1 MNSISAK
8 ILPANI
14 RATVAIAIILLAVLL
29 LAAALTVPYLFES
42 PSMWYK
48 FGMDKTSLRVGKML
62 GLAAGVLILL
72 QLPLAGRFKFLDR
85 VFSMPGLIRQHR
97 MHAWA
102 IAALALAHPAF
113 VLYSEKKWLIPWE
126 IRYWPE
132 WVGGGLLIMIL
143 LVLVASYW
151 RKRMGLAFHVW
162 APLHRFGGLL
172 ILVLL
177 IAHVLYVSES
187 FTDNLIPRLAV
198 MVAATILA
206 LAWLWVRSGWIRASR
221 RPYQVTRVETGAA
234 DAITVT
240 LSPLSDKPFAY
251 VPGQFAIV
259 RFKSPQLSSEPHPFT
274 LSSSPSRG
282 ADLQFT
288 IRACGDWT
296 RGVNRLQSGDRA
308 LVQGPFGRF
317 GHLFLSPD
325 RELIMIAGGIGIT
338 PMLSMLRYMADKN
351 DPRRI
356 TLIWSNRTPQ
366 HMVFADEM
374 DILSAKLTG
383 LRLIPMFTR
392 NTDSNSNAGRMDRRR
407 LETMIRDH
415 NRKAA
420 VFVCGPPL
428 MMKQITTDLKA
439 LGFPSRFIHTEIFGY

>member
-1 MNSISAK
+1 M
-8 ILPANI
+8 
-14 RATVAIAIILLAVLL
+14 VIILFVVLFM
-29 LAAALTVPYLFES
+29 AAALTVPYLFES

-48 FGMDKTSLRVGKML
+48 FGLDKTSLRIGKL
-62 GLAAGVLILL
+62 SGLAAGVLILM
-72 QLPLAGRFKFLDR
+72 QLPLAGRLRFLDR

-97 MHAWA
+97 IHAWV

-113 VLYSEKKWLIPWE
+113 VLYSEKKWLIPWDV
-126 IRYWPE
+126 RYWPE
-132 WVGGGLLIMIL
+132 WVGVGLLITIL
-143 LVLVASYW
+143 LLLAASHW
-151 RKRMGLAFHVW
+151 RRRLALAFHVW
-162 APLHRFGGLL
+162 SPLHRFGGLL

-177 IAHVLYVSES
+177 VVHVLYVSES

-198 MVAATILA
+198 VA
-206 LAWLWVRSGWIRASR
+206 LATVLAFVWLWVRSGWMRVRR
-221 RPYQVTRVETGAA
+221 RPYQVTRVEKSAS
-234 DAITVT
+234 DVITVT
-240 LSPLSDKPFAY
+240 LSPLSCKPLAY

-259 RFKSPQLSSEPHPFT
+259 RYQSPQLSSEPHPFT

-296 RGVNRLQSGDRA
+296 RTVNRLQAGDRA

-338 PMLSMLRYMADKN
+338 PMLSMLRYMADKE
-351 DPRRI
+351 DPRSI

-374 DILSAKLTG
+374 DLLSAKLTG
-383 LRLIPMFTR
+383 LRLIPIFTR
-392 NTDSNSNAGRMDRRR
+392 NRDSDPNAGRLDQRR
-407 LETMIRDH
+407 LDTMISDH
-415 NRKAA
+415 TRQAA

-439 LGFPSRFIHTEIFGY
+439 IGFSSRFIHTEVFGY